1 MRFYKNE
8 LPQINELVLV
18 TFNNKTSNFFEGD
31 LLEYECPC
39 FMNFSDTSKKKRI
52 ISWNKILQLNKN
64 IIAKVLNIN
73 KNIIQVSIL
82 YLNEHIAENNDD
94 KLTKKKYNVQE
105 KLMEFFNNNKKL
117 YNFIQ
122 SFCIINKYNFEN
134 LWTTLIY
141 RIDELRI
148 KNKYKN
154 SLWEYFTENITR
166 LNEIFIDISI
176 DIDIINSLCLYYND
190 KKKTSLKII
199 SRFGLIS
206 NDGIEIT
213 KKILNT
219 INKNKL
225 KIYYDA
231 SSYYILETNSNS
243 FTELNHLNF
252 FDDLKKLIHME
263 YPNTY
268 LDINI
273 LATIL

>member
-1 MRFYKNE
+1 
-8 LPQINELVLV
+8 
-18 TFNNKTSNFFEGD
+18 
-31 LLEYECPC
+31 
-39 FMNFSDTSKKKRI
+39 
-52 ISWNKILQLNKN
+52 
-64 IIAKVLNIN
+64 
-73 KNIIQVSIL
+73 
-82 YLNEHIAENNDD
+82 
-94 KLTKKKYNVQE
+94 
-105 KLMEFFNNNKKL
+105 
-117 YNFIQ
+117 
-122 SFCIINKYNFEN
+122 
-134 LWTTLIY
+134 
-141 RIDELRI
+141 
-148 KNKYKN
+148 
-154 SLWEYFTENITR
+154 
-166 LNEIFIDISI
+166 
-176 DIDIINSLCLYYND
+176 
-190 KKKTSLKII
+190 LKII